1 MGLDAYLMAKK
12 QVTNE
17 EGAQELESKELY
29 YWRKHHDL
37 HGWMEAFYRAQGGTE
52 EYFNCVPVELTSQD
66 LDKLEE
72 DVKLSKLPPTQ
83 GFFFGNNPPDEESIE
98 QDLEAVAAAREAI
111 ADGFVVYYDS
121 WW

>member
-17 EGAQELESKELY
+17 EGARELESKELY

-37 HGWMEAFYRAQGGTE
+37 HGWMEAFYIAQGGTE
-52 EYFNCVPVELTSQD
+52 EFNCIPIELTAQD

-72 DVKLSKLPPTQ
+72 DVKLDKLPPTQ
-83 GFFFGNNPPDEESIE
+83 GFFFGNNPPDEESIKR
-98 QDLEAVAAAREAI
+98 DLEAIVAAREAI